1 MNIETIRNVHSVRVC
16 NGSGVI
22 VRPLDRSCLYVLTNC
37 HVVCGGDGKEKAL
50 TFKFET
56 DSILNGVGVSVV
68 DTILCEE
75 KDMAII
81 KINAD
86 GFENLGF
93 LRLNTCCNNA
103 KFHVGFPK
111 ARYEG
116 AVSPTLVLNI
126 QNVNGRAN
134 AFLTEYEYTKQVEKN
149 EIEGMSGGGVFDENC
164 CLVGI
169 HKQSSNK
176 DEKEMLGNACFIP
189 ISCYKE
195 LLTEE
200 GWSPILEFNLDSFV
214 ELTRIAFNFDDKS
227 VLRNAELLLYEI
239 NTYKSRIEE
248 LSPVKIIEVLT
259 KNGRLDRNIAVDE
272 LSRDFWTDF
281 TEFVIAMIILL
292 DIEDK
297 QEDFIISVFDKFH
310 FVFSQKQFDF
320 YDVREEL
327 DLDLLCGMSKGAKLV
342 VGGIAEPKTFNACV
356 MDNRIPNISEAGVF
370 QTMDIAR
377 HQRQLLSKLT
387 IINSKIFRKCVYHIL
402 DEAELDVTLAH
413 YRDVLMAKIKKSGK

>member
-1 MNIETIRNVHSVRVC
+1 MIFNNTCLEILPASYGDCIFLSIKRDDKEYNILIDGGLASTYYNVKDKRKPKGPLKLLLDGLQAEGRCIDLLVVTHIDDDHIGGICKWFEMAFPDNKLVKQVWLNDDMQVDEKTSLDNSVSKAV
-16 NGSGVI
+16 S
-22 VRPLDRSCLYVLTNC
+22 VLKKL
-37 HVVCGGDGKEKAL
+37 KEK
-50 TFKFET
+50 E
-56 DSILNGVGVSVV
+56 VGYKNDIV
-68 DTILCEE
+68 
-75 KDMAII
+75 K
-81 KINAD
+81 
-86 GFENLGF
+86 GFVQTN
-93 LRLNTCCNNA
+93 
-103 KFHVGFPK
+103 
-111 ARYEG
+111 
-116 AVSPTLVLNI
+116 
-126 QNVNGRAN
+126 
-134 AFLTEYEYTKQVEKN
+134 
-149 EIEGMSGGGVFDENC
+149 
-164 CLVGI
+164 
-169 HKQSSNK
+169 
-176 DEKEMLGNACFIP
+176 
-189 ISCYKE
+189 
-195 LLTEE
+195 
-200 GWSPILEFNLDSFV
+200 
-214 ELTRIAFNFDDKS
+214 
-227 VLRNAELLLYEI
+227 
-239 NTYKSRIEE
+239 
-248 LSPVKIIEVLT
+248 
-259 KNGRLDRNIAVDE
+259 
-272 LSRDFWTDF
+272 DFCTDF